1 MNLNGKEYKS
11 KVCKYCG
18 TALGR
23 DNNICPWCH
32 RAQDEGA
39 NNEIDDMLH
48 SNHSEK
54 SEKAGSDTGLYAND
68 IENEENIRKAHK
80 FVGCL
85 VGSIFL
91 ISFAPFIIIIL
102 VIILNVAMN
111 IYESASKQAEP
122 KASYYEE
129 YYDHPGNYS
138 DKYAEESISYNEY
151 ENADSNEENSVINDS
166 SANKVYYS
174 SAEVIDDL
182 YMDIAL
188 GHTNLD
194 DVYNEQGEN
203 YDTVF
208 AYIVNTALGS
218 VESRSYLEYSVEGE
232 FDPEYIDMAFSELD
246 QYNTFGSLA
255 LAKALTILDEEDCS
269 ESLLREYLVDIYEF
283 TEEDYDFAVAHIN
296 VDFHQEAL
304 DYAKYLDDIGYSKD
318 EVKEE
323 LELYQF
329 NENQIQYALDNIS

>member
-54 SEKAGSDTGLYAND
+54 TGSDTGLDAND

-85 VGSIFL
+85 IGSIFL
-91 ISFAPFIIIIL
+91 IAFAPFIVIIL
-102 VIILNVAMN
+102 VIILNIAMN
-111 IYESASKQAEP
+111 IFESVSGNTEQSET
-122 KASYYEE
+122 SYYEE
-129 YYDHPGNYS
+129 YYDYPGEYS
-138 DKYAEESISYNEY
+138 DNYAEESISYNEY

-166 SANKVYYS
+166 SSNKVYYS
-174 SAEVIDDL
+174 SAVVLDDL
-182 YMDIAL
+182 YMDIVL

-194 DVYNEQGEN
+194 DAYNEQGEN

-208 AYIVNTALGS
+208 AYIVNTAISS
-218 VESRSYLEYSVEGE
+218 VESRSYIEYSVEGE

-246 QYNTFGSLA
+246 QYNTFGRLA

-269 ESLLREYLVDIYEF
+269 EPLLREYLIDIYEF
-283 TEEDYDFAVAHIN
+283 TEEDCEFALAHMN

-304 DYAKYLDDIGYSKD
+304 DYATYLDNSGYSKD
-318 EVKEE
+318 EVREE

>member
-54 SEKAGSDTGLYAND
+54 TGSDTGLDAND

-85 VGSIFL
+85 IGSIFL
-91 ISFAPFIIIIL
+91 IAFAPFIVIIL
-102 VIILNVAMN
+102 VIIINVAVN
-111 IYESASKQAEP
+111 IFESASGNTEQSET
-122 KASYYEE
+122 SYYEE
-129 YYDHPGNYS
+129 YYDYPGEYS
-138 DKYAEESISYNEY
+138 DNYAEESISYNEY
-151 ENADSNEENSVINDS
+151 ENADSNDENSVINDS
-166 SANKVYYS
+166 SSNKVYDS
-174 SAEVIDDL
+174 SAEVLDDL

-194 DVYNEQGEN
+194 DVYNVNEQGEN

-208 AYIVNTALGS
+208 VDIVDTALS
-218 VESRSYLEYSVEGE
+218 RVASRSYVEYLVEGE
-232 FDPEYIDMAFSELD
+232 YDPEYVERAFNELD
-246 QYNTFGSLA
+246 QCNTFGRLA
-255 LAKALTILDEEDCS
+255 LAKALTILNEEDCS

-283 TEEDYDFAVAHIN
+283 TEEDCEFTLAHIN

-304 DYAKYLDDIGYSKD
+304 DYAKYLVSAGYNKD
-318 EVKEE
+318 EVREE